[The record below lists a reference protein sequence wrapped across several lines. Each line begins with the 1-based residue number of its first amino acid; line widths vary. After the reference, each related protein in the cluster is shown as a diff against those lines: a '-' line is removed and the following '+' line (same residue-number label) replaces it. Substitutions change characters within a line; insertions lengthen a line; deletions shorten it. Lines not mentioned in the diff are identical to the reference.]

1 MSKPAVMRRMQ
12 EIAHVDVNC
21 FYASAERAF
30 NPSLEGKPVI
40 VLSNNDGCAVTRSP
54 EAKRLGIAMGDPW
67 FKLRPRAKEWGLVA
81 LSSNYELYGDISARV
96 MELLGRYSAWLEV
109 YSIDEAF
116 LGVKG
121 EPDELL
127 QLGREMKAACRRH
140 VGVPVC
146 VGIAPTTGNAAYSG
160 VTYSRKLVDCVREFS
175 SVPILRSG
183 TNYPSAG

>member
-1 MSKPAVMRRMQ
+1 MPQ
-12 EIAHVDVNC
+12 IAHVDVNC

-30 NPSLEGKPVI
+30 DPSLEGRPVV

-54 EAKRLGIAMGDPW
+54 EAKALGIPLGEPW
-67 FKLRPRAKEWGLVA
+67 FKLAPRAKEWGLVA

-121 EPDELL
+121 TPDELL
-127 QLGREMKAACRRH
+127 ALGRSMKAAVRRNVGRAGLRRDRRH
-140 VGVPVC
+140 EDPGEAGQQMGQEQP
-146 VGIAPTTGNAAYSG
+146 GLRRGLPLGLRARRRTGGADG
-160 VTYSRKLVDCVREFS
+160 RGC
-175 SVPILRSG
+175 P
-183 TNYPSAG
+183 

>member
-1 MSKPAVMRRMQ
+1 MRQMPQ
-12 EIAHVDVNC
+12 IAHVDVNC

-30 NPSLEGKPVI
+30 DPSLEGRPLV

-54 EAKRLGIAMGDPW
+54 EAKALGIATGEPW
-67 FKLRPRAKEWGLVA
+67 FKLAPRAKEWGLVA
-81 LSSNYELYGDISARV
+81 KSSNYELYGDISARV

-121 EPDELL
+121 EPEQLL
-127 QLGREMKAACRRH
+127 ALGRTMKDAVRRN

-146 VGIAPTTGNAAYSG
+146 VGIAPTKTLAKLCNKWAKNNPAFAG
-160 VTYSRKLVDCVREFS
+160 VCHWD
-175 SVPILRSG
+175 SVP
-183 TNYPSAG
+183 